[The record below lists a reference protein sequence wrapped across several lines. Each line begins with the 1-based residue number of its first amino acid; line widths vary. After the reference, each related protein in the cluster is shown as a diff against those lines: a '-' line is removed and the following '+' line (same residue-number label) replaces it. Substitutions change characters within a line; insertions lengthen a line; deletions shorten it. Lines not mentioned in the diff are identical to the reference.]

1 MVKKIVD
8 GVVSDMTA
16 EEEAWLNANQ
26 VAAQSDEEIALEH
39 LREERNFKLKQ
50 TDFYALSDVT
60 MSSDMTTYR
69 QNLRDITN
77 GVDTVD
83 KCNAISWPTKP

>member
-26 VAAQSDEEIALEH
+26 VAAQSDEEIAL
-39 LREERNFKLKQ
+39 
-50 TDFYALSDVT
+50 
-60 MSSDMTTYR
+60 
-69 QNLRDITN
+69 
-77 GVDTVD
+77 
-83 KCNAISWPTKP
+83 

>member
-39 LREERNFKLKQ
+39 L
-50 TDFYALSDVT
+50 
-60 MSSDMTTYR
+60 
-69 QNLRDITN
+69 
-77 GVDTVD
+77 
-83 KCNAISWPTKP
+83 

>member
-39 LREERNFKLKQ
+39 LREQRNFKLKQ
-50 TDFYALSDVT
+50 YVF
-60 MSSDMTTYR
+60 
-69 QNLRDITN
+69 
-77 GVDTVD
+77 
-83 KCNAISWPTKP
+83 